1 MTTELT
7 ETQRQRRWTQARDTI
22 ARAMYDTYGQNDTDR
37 SQRIADL
44 AMDALADVAAE
55 ILTDGTMMR
64 GLNIQDG
71 VATLELEPA
80 REILLTLV
88 AAMRTMLDSHGAEN
102 YLETEITAPSVSM
115 DLRDGQ
121 NPRDAYTVTIQRRQR
136 PTPHEFR
143 QKAERERDEAQQ
155 AINQALGV
163 LRTWRDEHKA
173 GPEAASLLYEVG
185 AALTGDR
192 DG

>member
-1 MTTELT
+1 MTIELT
-7 ETQRQRRWTQARDTI
+7 DAQRARRWKQARNAI
-22 ARAMYDTYGQNDTDR
+22 AEAMYDTYGQQDTDR

-88 AAMRTMLDSHGAEN
+88 ASMRTMLDSHGAQN
-102 YLETEITAPSVSM
+102 YLETEVTAPSVAL

-121 NPRDAYTVTIQRRQR
+121 NPQDAYTVTIQRRQR

-143 QKAERERDEAQQ
+143 QLAERRIAAALAECDAIENENRGQHDEDADGMRE
-155 AINQALGV
+155 AIRR
-163 LRTWRDEHKA
+163 LRPLLD
-173 GPEAASLLYEVG
+173 PEATSG
-185 AALTGDR
+185 
-192 DG
+192 

>member
-7 ETQRQRRWTQARDTI
+7 ETQRQRRWKQARDTI
-22 ARAMYDTYGQNDTDR
+22 ATAMYDTYGQQDSDR
-37 SQRIADL
+37 AQRIADI
-44 AMDALADVAAE
+44 AMDALADIAVE

-64 GLNIQDG
+64 GLNIENG
-71 VATLELEPA
+71 VATLELEPS

-102 YLETEITAPSVSM
+102 YLETEVTAPSVSL

-121 NPRDAYTVTIQRRQR
+121 NPRDAYTVTIQRRER

-143 QKAERERDEAQQ
+143 QKAEARVAELEKEMRQ
-155 AINQALGV
+155 
-163 LRTWRDEHKA
+163 LRGGTNA
-173 GPEAASLLYEVG
+173 
-185 AALTGDR
+185 
-192 DG
+192 